1 MKLLRYTFYTLAILI
16 VLALVY
22 YRVWFLRQPDR
33 TIPYSEKVFV
43 SPANGVVVSVNK
55 WNADILAVKKGDMG
69 LINVWTQ
76 DVDTAGTIISIQ
88 MDPANVHYQRA
99 PHDSKVIAE
108 KYTKGSFNNAI
119 VMSNEY
125 GIRFENEHNEM
136 LFENADGK
144 RYKVVQLAGFLARRI
159 EDYVKPE
166 QQVKQ
171 GEVIGLIKLGS
182 QVTILLPNGVEP
194 NVKVGETLIDGESII
209 GKYPQ

>member
-1 MKLLRYTFYTLAILI
+1 MKLLRYTFYTFAILI
-16 VLALVY
+16 ILGVLY
-22 YRVWFLRQPDR
+22 YRIWFLRQPDR
-33 TIPYSEKVFV
+33 VITKEPKAFV

-55 WNADILAVKKGDMG
+55 WNADVLAVKKGDMG
-69 LINVWTQ
+69 LIHVWTQ

-99 PHDSKVIAE
+99 PFDSKLVAE
-108 KYTKGSFNNAI
+108 KHTKGSFNNAI

-144 RYKVVQLAGFLARRI
+144 RYKVIQLAGFLARRI
-159 EDYVKPE
+159 EDYVKPN
-166 QQVKQ
+166 QQVKK

-182 QVTILLPNGVEP
+182 QVTVLLPSGVNP
-194 NVKVGETLIDGESII
+194 NVKVGEVLIDGESII
-209 GKYPQ
+209 GNYAQ